1 MFEVT
6 ERARQEL
13 KEFFADKDAQPLR
26 VFLKTNTC
34 GGPRLVVGMDER
46 RDGDRTFVVDGITYV
61 VEHGF
66 FEQIKPVTVDFF
78 NNSFTVSA
86 AVSFGEGCS
95 GCGSAGG
102 CSGS

>member
-6 ERARQEL
+6 ENARREL
-13 KEFFADKDAQPLR
+13 KDFFADKDVQPLR

-34 GGPRLVVGMDER
+34 GGPRLVVGMDEQ
-46 RDGDRTFVVDGITYV
+46 RDGDRVFEVDGLTYV

-66 FEQIKPVTVDFF
+66 FEQIKPVTLDFR
-78 NNSFTVSA
+78 NNAFTVRA

-95 GCGSAGG
+95 GCGSAGSCG
-102 CSGS
+102 

>member
-6 ERARQEL
+6 ESARQEL
-13 KEFFADKDAQPLR
+13 KAFFADKDVQPLR

-34 GGPRLVVGMDER
+34 GGPRLVVGMDEQ
-46 RDGDRTFVVDGITYV
+46 RDGDRTFVVDGLTYV

-66 FEQIKPVTVDFF
+66 FEQIKPVTVDFC
-78 NNSFTVSA
+78 NNTFTVRA

-95 GCGSAGG
+95 GCGSTG
-102 CSGS
+102 CGT